1 MTNKELSS
9 AVRAILKENGY
20 KTSDFSI
27 SSRYAGYEQ
36 SCNITIKNPA
46 INRKKIEDLRVQ
58 ILIAD

>member
-27 SSRYAGYEQ
+27 S
-36 SCNITIKNPA
+36 TIPKPP
-46 INRKKIEDLRVQ
+46 IPK
-58 ILIAD
+58 